1 MHKKTRENNI
11 QENSLDSLLHN
22 VYGFDKISLVLIS
35 KEMSSFIYSR
45 SLNCKEVK
53 DMPNIKSD
61 IKRVKTND
69 VRRAHNATIK
79 SSMRTA
85 VKKVEAFVANNDVEG
100 AKTAYLEAAKRLD
113 KAAQN
118 GIIHKNA
125 ANRQKSRLA
134 KKVNGATA

>member
-1 MHKKTRENNI
+1 
-11 QENSLDSLLHN
+11 
-22 VYGFDKISLVLIS
+22 
-35 KEMSSFIYSR
+35 MSSLFILDR
-45 SLNCKEVK
+45 RICMEVK
-53 DMPNIKSD
+53 DMPNIKSA

-69 VRRAHNATIK
+69 KRRAHNATIK

-85 VKKVEAFVANNDVEG
+85 VKKVEALVANNDVEA
-100 AKTAYLEAAKRLD
+100 AKTAYTDAAKRLD